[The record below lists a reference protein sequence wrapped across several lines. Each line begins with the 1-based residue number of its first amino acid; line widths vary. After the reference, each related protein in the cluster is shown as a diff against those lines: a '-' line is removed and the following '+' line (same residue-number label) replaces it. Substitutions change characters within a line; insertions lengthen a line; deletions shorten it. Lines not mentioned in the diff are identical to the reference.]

1 MAIGD
6 IDIGNTFTLAIFIK
20 MDAGEIARIK
30 AAAFGA
36 VQGAV

>member
-1 MAIGD
+1 MVIGD
-6 IDIGNTFTLAIFIK
+6 IDIGNTFTLATFIK

-36 VQGAV
+36 VQGSV